1 MIESPLAAERSVR
14 RAERKA
20 VSDNRAIKE
29 DNMKNRNW
37 LFMVPIAA
45 CLALSAWGANTPEDA
60 AQAAADSWLKLVD
73 TGNYEASWEQAAKV
87 FKSAVTKDQWT
98 QTAGAVRTPLGKLI
112 SRKLK
117 SREYTEQ
124 LPGAPDGKYVVI
136 QFDAVFENKAA
147 AVETVTP
154 MLDPHGVWRVSGYFI
169 R

>member
-1 MIESPLAAERSVR
+1 
-14 RAERKA
+14 
-20 VSDNRAIKE
+20 
-29 DNMKNRNW
+29 MKKWNW
-37 LFMVPIAA
+37 LFMIPIAA
-45 CLALSAWGANTPEDA
+45 CLALSAWGANKPEDA

-73 TGNYEASWEQAAKV
+73 TGNYVASWEQAAKV
-87 FKSAVTKDQWT
+87 FKGAVAKDQWA
-98 QTAGAVRTPLGKLI
+98 QTASGVRTPLGKLI

-136 QFDAVFENKAA
+136 QFDTVFENKAA

-154 MLDPHGVWRVSGYFI
+154 MLDPDGVWRVSGYFI